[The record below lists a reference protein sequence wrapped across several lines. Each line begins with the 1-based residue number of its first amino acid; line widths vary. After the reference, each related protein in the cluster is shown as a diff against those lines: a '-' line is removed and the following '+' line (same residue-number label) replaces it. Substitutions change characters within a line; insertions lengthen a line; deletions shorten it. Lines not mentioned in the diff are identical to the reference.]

1 MALTTPKKTE
11 HTAIE
16 CFITKFALLQHFTK
30 CIRLDDAQV
39 YDVRRP
45 LKSHQ
50 SFLLMFIYVRYL
62 FTQQWNVGTMLH
74 QNHFYT
80 RPFYT

>member
-11 HTAIE
+11 HTAIK

-30 CIRLDDAQV
+30 CIHLDDAQV

-50 SFLLMFIYVRYL
+50 SFLLMFKLRAIYSL
-62 FTQQWNVGTMLH
+62 NNGM
-74 QNHFYT
+74 
-80 RPFYT
+80 